1 PEVLVLTTAGLA
13 GTREPPPAVSVK
25 VTETPETGFPV
36 ASVTLTDG
44 GALAAVPTVALW
56 DVAELAAIVLAAPM
70 VADAVKVMGLPASP
84 MALAVS
90 ELLPVPA
97 PGPSVQLVRVATPAA
112 SVLTTAGLAGTVVP
126 PPAVMVKVTP
136 KPETGFPLASVTLTE
151 GGAPTAVPA
160 VAVCGV
166 APFGGH

>member
-1 PEVLVLTTAGLA
+1 
-13 GTREPPPAVSVK
+13 
-25 VTETPETGFPV
+25 
-36 ASVTLTDG
+36 
-44 GALAAVPTVALW
+44 
-56 DVAELAAIVLAAPM
+56 M

-160 VAVCGV
+160 VALCEV
-166 APFGGH
+166 ALFAVIVRAAPAPSATPLEMTSVRLGAVKRIV